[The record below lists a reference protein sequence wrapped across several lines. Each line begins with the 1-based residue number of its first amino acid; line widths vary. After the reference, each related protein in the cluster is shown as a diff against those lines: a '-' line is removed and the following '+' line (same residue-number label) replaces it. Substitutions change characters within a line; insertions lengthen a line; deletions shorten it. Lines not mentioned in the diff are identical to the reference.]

1 MDTLRDKIENYVGD
15 FCQTDTIRRFTPN
28 IREFADQI
36 LITFLAA
43 CCERGGGRTIE
54 PADIEQPDI
63 REALLGPVARL
74 ALPEKLRPE
83 VPELCGALLTT
94 LETQGRLSGGC
105 GLGAYA
111 GALRDAYLQAAS
123 GKPKPITRPGSKIGR
138 NDPCPCGSGK
148 KYKKCCMNE

>member
-1 MDTLRDKIENYVGD
+1 MSNPYTRDQIENFVSD

-28 IREFADQI
+28 IREVADEI

-43 CCERGGGRTIE
+43 CCEPRNIE
-54 PADIEQPDI
+54 PADIEQADI
-63 REALLGPVARL
+63 RAAILGPVARL
-74 ALPEKLRPE
+74 AIAEKLRPE
-83 VPELCGALLTT
+83 VPELCGALLGA

-105 GLGAYA
+105 GLGAFA
-111 GALRDAYLQAAS
+111 GALREAYLEAAS

-148 KYKKCCMNE
+148 KYKKCCMK